1 MSEFIMEDDFDYF
14 YNDEGFGP
22 PIEALQVDEDT
33 LKKYE
38 NKLPKRLL
46 YYWKEYGFSGW
57 GNGLF
62 WLVNPADYDDLL
74 HKFLEKTNFLDKD
87 ELFVIAR
94 TAFGELFVWSKNS
107 GESVTINPTIHKIFP
122 RILEDDS
129 YEPDFE
135 IDIFFSSKNKER
147 LDLRD
152 EKNKLLFERAQKKLG
167 SLNRFE
173 IYGFVP
179 ALVFGGSMEL
189 ENLKKVPVLAHL
201 KMLAELADTEIYTL

>member
-74 HKFLEKTNFLDKD
+74 HK
-87 ELFVIAR
+87 
-94 TAFGELFVWSKNS
+94 
-107 GESVTINPTIHKIFP
+107 
-122 RILEDDS
+122 
-129 YEPDFE
+129 
-135 IDIFFSSKNKER
+135 
-147 LDLRD
+147 
-152 EKNKLLFERAQKKLG
+152 
-167 SLNRFE
+167 
-173 IYGFVP
+173 
-179 ALVFGGSMEL
+179 
-189 ENLKKVPVLAHL
+189 
-201 KMLAELADTEIYTL
+201 